1 MTCPICTQNH
11 QHLAIFQPELLFST
25 NRHEWKSATSN
36 ATVTPT
42 TDSAHL
48 MLQST
53 CCCAYNDH
61 CQGHISDPVA
71 DNTNITCNIWG
82 AISWKYK
89 VDQKSEEWMCSKA
102 NQQENIPKLQEI
114 QFQIWWRSIA
124 TVWIQFHDQF
134 ILPITV
140 EEQLS
145 TSACCQSLRPA
156 LSSLLHLTL
165 SVQQHWHLGK
175 LVSKMSWP
183 DPKLTKKKVIL
194 AAQLPAPVQGIQMVY
209 TGWVWGKRDEERTAA
224 AILN

>member
-25 NRHEWKSATSN
+25 NRHEWKSATGN

-71 DNTNITCNIWG
+71 DNTNITRNIWG

-134 ILPITV
+134 ILPVTV

-145 TSACCQSLRPA
+145 TSAWCQSLRPA

-165 SVQQHWHLGK
+165 PVQQHGYSGK

-183 DPKLTKKKVIL
+183 DPKLTKKKKFWL
-194 AAQLPAPVQGIQMVY
+194 HSCLPQYKVY
-209 TGWVWGKRDEERTAA
+209 KWSTRDGCGEKEMKKGQQQQS
-224 AILN
+224 